1 MHFYPALW
9 QTKDFLMRKHVALSC
24 AVVLA
29 AMAGEALAVQYPVID
44 PGYSQQIYTGPLV
57 GGPGLAWTN
66 SGNMLSRNGS
76 DIIEYSPTQNTT
88 YLGTNLH
95 GSIATHSITGLFYNG
110 VGMVKGLDGYMYA
123 PGQAGLQ
130 RFNLS
135 TWGPAQTLAGTAA
148 GPGYGATLLQDGR
161 IVYNAGSGSNDI
173 HIYNPGTG
181 LDSTIY
187 SASGLID
194 DIEAGPG
201 GLIALAGQANQQ
213 IIVINSSGTV
223 LSQFT
228 TTHYAD
234 GLAFGD
240 GSASNALFSNNNDGT
255 ITRYSWSSGISGA
268 PSSML
273 DIAGVSG
280 AYGDLASVGPD
291 CAFYVSQFNN
301 AWTAHGNVFGI
312 GTNWDLP
319 TTTADGS
326 IIRIASTAGGADG
339 LPECGF
345 YNVYEHVP
353 EPATFATIGMAS
365 VGLLFR
371 RRTAVIGAARP
382 AHRRRV

>member
-1 MHFYPALW
+1 ML
-9 QTKDFLMRKHVALSC
+9 KHVALSC
-24 AVVLA
+24 AVVLV
-29 AMAGEALAVQYPVID
+29 AMAGEALAVQYPTID

-88 YLGTNLH
+88 YLGTSLH
-95 GSIATHSITGLFYNG
+95 GTIATHSISGLFYNG
-110 VGMVKGLDGYMYA
+110 VGMVKGLDGYIYA

-135 TWGPAQTLAGTAA
+135 TWGPAQSLAGTAA

-213 IIVINSSGTV
+213 IIVINSSGGV
-223 LSQFT
+223 VSQFT

-255 ITRYSWSSGISGA
+255 ITRYSWTSGISGA
-268 PSSML
+268 PSSMV
-273 DIAGVSG
+273 DIAGISG

-301 AWTAHGNVFGI
+301 AWTAHGNIFGV

-319 TTTADGS
+319 VTNADGS

-365 VGLLFR
+365 FGLLFR
-371 RRTAVIGAARP
+371 KRAAMIGAKKP
-382 AHRRRV
+382 VRRQRV